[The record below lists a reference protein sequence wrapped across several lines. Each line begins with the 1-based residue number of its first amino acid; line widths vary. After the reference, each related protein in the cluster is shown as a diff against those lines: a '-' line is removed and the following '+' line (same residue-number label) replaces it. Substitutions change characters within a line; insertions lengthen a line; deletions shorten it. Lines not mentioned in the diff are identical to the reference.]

1 MPSPPLHLVQT
12 FISVVEH
19 NSFARAAEAL
29 AITPSS
35 VSRFIR
41 MLEEQLGST
50 LLNRT
55 TRTMSLTETGQRYFS
70 ECQQA
75 LGQLRD
81 AADRVRD
88 EQIQP
93 QGRLVVSAPVAF
105 GHTHVVPH
113 LAGFLRAFPEI
124 QLDLRLN
131 DGYVDLVAEGVMLAL
146 RIGRMKDSS
155 LVAHKLL
162 ENRRI
167 LVASPGY
174 LALNGTPST
183 VDELAHYECIVS
195 AASHDGRLWRLFS
208 QDGQRT
214 LQPGGRINVDN
225 ADAARRLCIDGM
237 GIAFHSALTMS
248 AAITAGDLVQVL
260 PQWTGRET
268 GLYCVR
274 PQRRMGPAAR
284 VFVDFLSARWL
295 NAEAVTAERLEHAL
309 LTTV

>member
-1 MPSPPLHLVQT
+1 MSAPPLHLVQT
-12 FISVVEH
+12 FIAVVEH

-35 VSRFIR
+35 VSRFIK
-41 MLEEQLGST
+41 MLEHHLGT
-50 LLNRT
+50 QLLNRT
-55 TRTMSLTETGQRYFS
+55 TRAMSLTDTGQRYFS

-88 EQIQP
+88 EQVRP

-113 LAGFLRAFPEI
+113 LAGFLRAFPDI

-146 RIGRMKDSS
+146 RIGQMKDSS

-167 LVASPGY
+167 LVASPAY
-174 LALNGTPST
+174 LALRGTPT
-183 VDELAHYECIVS
+183 TIDQLGQHACIVS
-195 AASHDGRLWRLFS
+195 AASQDGLSWRLFS
-208 QDGQRT
+208 QGEQRT
-214 LQPGGRINVDN
+214 LEPRGRVTVDN
-225 ADAARRLCIDGM
+225 ADAARRLCVDGM

-248 AAITAGDLVQVL
+248 AAIAAGELVQVL

-274 PQRRMGPAAR
+274 PNRRIGPAAR
-284 VFVDFLSARWL
+284 AFIEFYSACWS
-295 NAEAVTAERLEHAL
+295 V
-309 LTTV
+309 V

>member
-1 MPSPPLHLVQT
+1 MSAPPLHLVQT
-12 FISVVEH
+12 FIAVVEH

-35 VSRFIR
+35 VSRFIK
-41 MLEEQLGST
+41 MLEHHLGT
-50 LLNRT
+50 QLLNRT
-55 TRTMSLTETGQRYFS
+55 TRAMSLTDTGQRYFS

-88 EQIQP
+88 EQVRP

-113 LAGFLRAFPEI
+113 LAGFLRAFPDI

-146 RIGRMKDSS
+146 RIGQMKDSS

-174 LALNGTPST
+174 LALRGTPT
-183 VDELAHYECIVS
+183 TIDQLGQHACIVS
-195 AASHDGRLWRLFS
+195 AASQDGLSWRLFS
-208 QDGQRT
+208 QGEQRT
-214 LQPGGRINVDN
+214 PEPRGR
-225 ADAARRLCIDGM
+225 
-237 GIAFHSALTMS
+237 
-248 AAITAGDLVQVL
+248 
-260 PQWTGRET
+260 
-268 GLYCVR
+268 
-274 PQRRMGPAAR
+274 
-284 VFVDFLSARWL
+284 
-295 NAEAVTAERLEHAL
+295 
-309 LTTV
+309 

>member
-1 MPSPPLHLVQT
+1 MPAPPLHLVQT
-12 FISVVEH
+12 FIAVVEH

-35 VSRFIR
+35 VSRFIK
-41 MLEEQLGST
+41 MLEHHLGT
-50 LLNRT
+50 QLLNRT
-55 TRTMSLTETGQRYFS
+55 TRAMSLTDTGQRYFS

-75 LGQLRD
+75 LGLLRD

-88 EQIQP
+88 EQVRP

-113 LAGFLRAFPEI
+113 LAAFLQAWPEV
-124 QLDLRLN
+124 QLDLRLS

-155 LVAHKLL
+155 LVAHKML

-167 LVASPGY
+167 LVASPAY
-174 LALNGTPST
+174 LALRGMPAT
-183 VDELAHYECIVS
+183 VDELGQHACIVS
-195 AASHDGRLWRLFS
+195 AASQDGLSWCLFS
-208 QDGQRT
+208 QGEQRT
-214 LQPGGRINVDN
+214 LEPRGRVNVDN
-225 ADAARRLCIDGM
+225 ADAARRLCIDGL
-237 GIAFHSALTMS
+237 GIAFHSALTMT
-248 AAITAGDLVQVL
+248 AALKAGDLVQVL

-274 PQRRMGPAAR
+274 PNRRIGPAAR
-284 VFVDFLSARWL
+284 AFIEFYSARWSS
-295 NAEAVTAERLEHAL
+295 E
-309 LTTV
+309 